1 MNFLSRCAKSVGAMR
16 SRGPRGLR
24 FLFQDCGDDHSSGT
38 MAEIT
43 EKIKEQV
50 GVEMGYHT
58 IPKCRAGLLKYHP
71 KLEDLP
77 ERSMKDSY
85 RTAVLPLGS
94 DVKVRERH
102 VNYLGMVRGGRLIE
116 EMDMLAIWICHCH
129 VKLPSLPRNTPLPY
143 TFVTLLVDSVELLV
157 QAKADIDLMLS
168 GHVSWTGTSSMEIS
182 INVRQQEQSIAKGIF
197 LMVARNATN
206 TGPAP
211 VNPLKPTMEQ
221 EKIYWEAAKERK
233 KKKTTPSTCLDK
245 TPLTEPEQKL
255 MYELF
260 MRTRGTDILWER
272 SNVEKPDFSWI
283 SSTQRS
289 TVLLPFP
296 ENRNNHNTIYGGYI
310 MRNAVEICYITASFY
325 AGRRPVWQYLSDV
338 AFFQPVHV
346 TSILKLTAY
355 VVYTSD
361 KHMQLMAV
369 ANVLDANSF
378 SEVQTNAFHLTY
390 LSEHK
395 VKEVLPHS
403 YQETVWHIIGRRH
416 FQAFQNRK

>member
-1 MNFLSRCAKSVGAMR
+1 
-16 SRGPRGLR
+16 
-24 FLFQDCGDDHSSGT
+24 
-38 MAEIT
+38 
-43 EKIKEQV
+43 
-50 GVEMGYHT
+50 
-58 IPKCRAGLLKYHP
+58 
-71 KLEDLP
+71 
-77 ERSMKDSY
+77 MKDSY

-182 INVRQQEQSIAKGIF
+182 INVRQQEQTIAKGIF

-283 SSTQRS
+283 SNTQRS

-296 ENRNNHNTIYGGYI
+296 ENRNNHNTIY
-310 MRNAVEICYITASFY
+310 ASMPDEDPCGSTY
-325 AGRRPVWQYLSDV
+325 Q
-338 AFFQPVHV
+338 
-346 TSILKLTAY
+346 LTAY